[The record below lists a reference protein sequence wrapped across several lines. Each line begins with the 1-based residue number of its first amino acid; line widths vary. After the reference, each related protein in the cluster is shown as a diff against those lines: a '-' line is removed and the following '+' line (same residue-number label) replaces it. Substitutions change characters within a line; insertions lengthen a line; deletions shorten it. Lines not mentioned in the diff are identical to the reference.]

1 MLFRSKR
8 RTENECLIGGD
19 VADQSI
25 EEWTGHS
32 VRKQERMS
40 QEDEKGAD
48 KMSGMVTTGH
58 VGRLKERRVQ
68 RK

>member
-1 MLFRSKR
+1 M
-8 RTENECLIGGD
+8 IGGD

-40 QEDEKGAD
+40 QEDVKGAD